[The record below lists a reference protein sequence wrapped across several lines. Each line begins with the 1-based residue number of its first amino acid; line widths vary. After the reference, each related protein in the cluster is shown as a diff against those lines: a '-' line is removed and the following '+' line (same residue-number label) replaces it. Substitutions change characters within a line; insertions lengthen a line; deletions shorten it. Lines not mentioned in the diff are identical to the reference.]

1 MKFSKLFL
9 VVFSVFLLAS
19 CEKDEPEVPV
29 VLGDFQKG
37 TFILNEGSADQ
48 GGVSFLSEDLTVF
61 KKNIYTDVNVGDLM
75 GKFAQ
80 NIFFSED
87 KAFIIAGGSNVIN
100 VVNRFTFKLIAK
112 IETGLKNPRYGVVY
126 NGKAYVTNANTY
138 AAWPVKPGDVGNT
151 DDYIAVIDVAS
162 NTYES
167 KIDLNNTAN
176 RILLENRKLYITEPY
191 NSSKVLV
198 VNPATKTLETPIEIG
213 DNGDAM
219 EVKNGLLFVMQGG
232 YPGKISKVKLSDKT
246 ITKIDFPATLNGSKN
261 LDIYNDKVYY
271 TVNTSI
277 YAMDVTAT
285 SPSTTP
291 ILTYTST
298 SLYGSMYGFAV
309 NKNNIFFCDGADF
322 ASDGKAY
329 VYSLTG
335 TLKKEVTAGVGPNG
349 FYFNE

>member
-9 VVFSVFLLAS
+9 VVFSVFLVTS
-19 CEKDEPEVPV
+19 CNNDDEPTAP
-29 VLGDFQKG
+29 LGDFEKG
-37 TFILNEGSADQ
+37 TFILNEGSAGQ
-48 GGVSFLSEDLTVF
+48 AGVSFLSEDLSVF
-61 KKNIYTDVNVGDLM
+61 KKNIYTDVNAGDLM

-100 VVNRFTFKLIAK
+100 IVNRFTFKLIAK

-138 AAWPVKPGDVGNT
+138 ADWPVKLGDIGNT

-167 KIDLNNTAN
+167 KIELNNTAN
-176 RILLENRKLYITEPY
+176 RIVLENGKLYVTEPY
-191 NSSKVLV
+191 NSLKVIV
-198 VNPATKTLETPIEIG
+198 VNPTTKTLESPIEIG
-213 DNGDAM
+213 SDGDAM
-219 EVKNGLLFVMQGG
+219 EAKNGLLFVMQGG
-232 YPGKISKVKLSDKT
+232 YPGKISKIRLSDKT
-246 ITKIDFPATLNGSKN
+246 ITKIDFPTTLNGSKN
-261 LDIYNDKVYY
+261 LDIYNDKIYY

-285 SPSTTP
+285 TPSTTP

-309 NKNNIFFCDGADF
+309 NKNSIFFSDAADF
-322 ASDGKAY
+322 ASDGKGY

-335 TLKKEVTAGVGPNG
+335 TLKKEVATGVGPNG

>member
-9 VVFSVFLLAS
+9 VGFSVFLLAS
-19 CEKDEPEVPV
+19 CEKDELVPV

-37 TFILNEGSADQ
+37 TFILNEGSAGQ

-61 KKNIYTDVNVGDLM
+61 KKNIYTDVNVGDVM
-75 GKFAQ
+75 GEFAQ
-80 NIFFSED
+80 NIFFSAD
-87 KAFIIAGGSNVIN
+87 KAFIIAGKSNVIN
-100 VVNRFTFKLIAK
+100 IVNRFTFKLIAK
-112 IETGLKNPRYGVVY
+112 VETGLKNPRYGVVY
-126 NGKAYVTNANTY
+126 NGKAYVTNANNY
-138 AAWPVKPGDVGNT
+138 ADWPVKPGDIGNT

-167 KIDLNNTAN
+167 KIELKNTGN
-176 RILLENRKLYITEPY
+176 RIVLENGKLYITEPY
-191 NSSKVLV
+191 NSSKVIV
-198 VNPATKTLETPIEIG
+198 VNPATKALESPIEIG
-213 DNGDAM
+213 SDGDAM
-219 EVKNGLLFVMQGG
+219 EAKSGILFVMQGG
-232 YPGKISKVKLSDKT
+232 YPGKISKIKLSDKT
-246 ITKIDFPATLNGSKN
+246 ITTIDLPTTLNGSKY
-261 LDIYNDKVYY
+261 LDIYNDKIYY

-309 NKNNIFFCDGADF
+309 NKNSIFFGDAADF
-322 ASDGKAY
+322 KSDGKAY